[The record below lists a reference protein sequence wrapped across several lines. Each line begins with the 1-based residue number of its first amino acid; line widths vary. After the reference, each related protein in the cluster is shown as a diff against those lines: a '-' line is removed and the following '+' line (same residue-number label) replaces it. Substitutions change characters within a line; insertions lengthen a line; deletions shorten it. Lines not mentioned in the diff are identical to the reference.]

1 MNRVI
6 LNRLRERE
14 GKMNRVIWTD
24 RDGEGDL
31 NRLREREGKMNR
43 VIWTD

>member
-6 LNRLRERE
+6 L
-14 GKMNRVIWTD
+14 TD
-24 RDGEGDL
+24 RDGESDL

-43 VIWTD
+43 VIWTDQERGRERMNR

>member
-6 LNRLRERE
+6 L
-14 GKMNRVIWTD
+14 TD
-24 RDGEGDL
+24 RDGESDL

-43 VIWTD
+43 FFWTDRDGESDLNRLRERED